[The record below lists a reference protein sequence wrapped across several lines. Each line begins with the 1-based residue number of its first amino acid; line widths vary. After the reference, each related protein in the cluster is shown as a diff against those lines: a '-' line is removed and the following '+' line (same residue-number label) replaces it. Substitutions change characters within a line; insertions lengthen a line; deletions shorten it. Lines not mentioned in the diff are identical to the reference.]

1 MLETEWRQESLTIAE
16 RLVEHC
22 RERGTTLTA
31 FALHWLWANRLV
43 AAAIAGPRTM
53 AHWEAYLAAVDA
65 PWAPED
71 EALLDSLVPPGH
83 PSTPGYTDPRYPI
96 EGRVLG

>member
-1 MLETEWRQESLTIAE
+1 MAE

-31 FALHWLWANRLV
+31 FALNWLWANRLV
-43 AAAIAGPRTM
+43 TAAIAGPRTM
-53 AHWEAYLAAVDA
+53 EQWQAYLAAVDA

-71 EALLDSLVPPGH
+71 EALVDGLVPAGH